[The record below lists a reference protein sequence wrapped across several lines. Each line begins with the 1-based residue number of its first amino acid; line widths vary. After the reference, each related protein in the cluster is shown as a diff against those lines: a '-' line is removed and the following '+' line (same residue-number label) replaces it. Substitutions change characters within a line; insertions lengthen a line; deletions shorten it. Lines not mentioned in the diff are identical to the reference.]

1 VRLFVALYP
10 SLLHAF
16 TDFAP
21 KEPALSYI
29 TGVGLTPYGKHPG
42 KSTLDL
48 MSEAATAALAD
59 AELERRDIAGLVC
72 GYSTTM
78 PHLMLSTV
86 FAEHFGLNPE
96 YAHAIQLG
104 GATGYAM
111 AMLAHHLVESG
122 VAKNI
127 LVVAGE
133 NRLTGQSRDSAIQT
147 LAQVGHPV
155 YEVPLG
161 ATIPAYYG
169 LLATRYMH
177 EYGTTETDLAELA
190 VLMRKHGS
198 MHPGAQFRE
207 PTTVDAVLASKPIA
221 APLKLLDCCPVSD
234 GGAAF
239 VVSRARSSKFTV
251 RIRGTGQA
259 HTHQHISAAPSL
271 THFGAAASVEKARNA
286 AGVRMADVN
295 YAAIY
300 DSFTITLTIL
310 LEEIGLAPRGGAGR
324 QAREGHFN
332 HDGKLPLNTHG
343 GLLSYGHCGV
353 GGAMAHLVETHRQLT
368 NRAQNRQA
376 RNATLAL
383 LHGDGGV
390 LSSHVS
396 LILAAAA

>member
-1 VRLFVALYP
+1 M
-10 SLLHAF
+10 
-16 TDFAP
+16 
-21 KEPALSYI
+21 
-29 TGVGLTPYGKHPG
+29 TPYGRHPG
-42 KSTLDL
+42 RGTLDL
-48 MSEAATAALAD
+48 MSEAASAALDD
-59 AELERRDIAGLVC
+59 AQIGRRDVDGLVC

-86 FAEHFGLNPE
+86 FAEHFGLTPS

-104 GATGYAM
+104 GATGFAM
-111 AMLAHHLVESG
+111 AMLAHHLVEAG
-122 VAKNI
+122 VAKNL

-169 LLATRYMH
+169 LLASRYMH

-190 VLMRKHGS
+190 VLMRRHAC

-207 PTTVDAVLASKPIA
+207 PITVGAVLESRPIA
-221 APLKLLDCCPVSD
+221 SPLKLLDCCPVSD

-239 VVSRARSSKFTV
+239 VVSRDRTSDFSV
-251 RIRGTGQA
+251 RIAGTGQA
-259 HTHQHISAAPSL
+259 HTHQHVSAAPSL
-271 THFGAAASVEKARNA
+271 THSGAAASVAKACAA
-286 AGVRMADVN
+286 AGVKVSDVN

-310 LEEIGLAPRGGAGR
+310 LEEIGLAPRGGAGKR
-324 QAREGHFN
+324 AREGGFG
-332 HDGKLPLNTHG
+332 HDGPLPLNTHG

-353 GGAMAHLVETHRQLT
+353 GGAMAHLVETHLQLT
-368 NRAQNRQA
+368 GRAANRQA
-376 RNATLAL
+376 GNARLAL

-396 LILAAAA
+396 LLVERAK

>member
-1 VRLFVALYP
+1 MSF
-10 SLLHAF
+10 
-16 TDFAP
+16 
-21 KEPALSYI
+21 I

-48 MSEAATAALAD
+48 MSVAATAALAD
-59 AELERRDIAGLVC
+59 AELERRDIDALVC

-86 FAEHFGLNPE
+86 FAEHFGLKPA
-96 YAHAIQLG
+96 YAHSIQLG
-104 GATGYAM
+104 GATGFAM

-169 LLATRYMH
+169 LLASRYMR
-177 EYGTTETDLAELA
+177 EYGSTEADFAELA
-190 VLMRKHGS
+190 VLMRKHAC

-207 PTTVDAVLASKPIA
+207 PITVDGVLGSKPIA
-221 APLKLLDCCPVSD
+221 SPLKLLDCCPVSD

-239 VVSRARSSKFTV
+239 VVSRARTNGFNVK
-251 RIRGTGQA
+251 IRGAGQA
-259 HTHQHISAAPSL
+259 HPYQHISAAPSL
-271 THFGAAASVEKARNA
+271 TQSGAPPAMAKALAA
-286 AGVRMADVN
+286 AGVKASDAN
-295 YAAIY
+295 YVAIY

-310 LEEIGLAPRGGAGR
+310 LEELGLAPRGGAGKL
-324 QAREGHFN
+324 AREGHFS

-368 NRAQNRQA
+368 HRAESRQA
-376 RNATLAL
+376 KNASLAL

-396 LILAAAA
+396 LVLESGR